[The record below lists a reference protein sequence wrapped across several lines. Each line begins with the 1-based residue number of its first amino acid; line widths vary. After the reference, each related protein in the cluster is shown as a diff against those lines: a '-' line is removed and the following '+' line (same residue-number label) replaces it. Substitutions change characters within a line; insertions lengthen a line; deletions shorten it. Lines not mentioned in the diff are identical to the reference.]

1 LPEKKNKMNAAV
13 FYGPDNIVNEHIY
26 YNYDD
31 KAGGVSL
38 RVNACTV
45 CGYDARVFRNGH
57 QKVTPPVILGH
68 EICGQIDKDVVVS
81 KTSEGVKTPM
91 KIKAGSRVAVSS
103 IIPCLNCNYCYN
115 KEYNLC
121 INLKEI
127 GSSING
133 GFAEYVRIPE
143 QVLRIGGLVLVP
155 NNLNDEEAAL
165 LEPLA
170 CCLNGFSHIR
180 RPLGSKTTVAVVGD
194 GPIGLLHLQISKRL
208 YNTRTVVVGKIPQR
222 IEIAKSLGADTTVTL
237 PTANDSDDNRNRN
250 RNRKNNNNYIDG
262 TNNAIKD
269 LLDFSNGVG
278 VNIIIIAT
286 SNPAA
291 LEFALKIASKGS
303 TINIFAGLRQS
314 NFISLDPNWV
324 HYNQIS
330 ITGSFSS
337 TPNLLQ
343 QAATLASQGRINLSR
358 MITHR
363 YSLNEIKEAMVATE
377 KYYGLRAVI
386 NEF

>member
-1 LPEKKNKMNAAV
+1 LLLPEKKNKMHAAV
-13 FYGPDNIVNEHIY
+13 FYGPDNIVNEDVY
-26 YNYDD
+26 YSYND
-31 KAGGVSL
+31 KKGGVSL

-45 CGYDARVFRNGH
+45 CGYDVRVFRNGH

-68 EICGQIDKDVVVS
+68 EICGQIDKDVLVTNTAKDVR
-81 KTSEGVKTPM
+81 TGTT
-91 KIKAGSRVAVSS
+91 IKAGSRVAVLS

-143 QVLRIGGLVLVP
+143 QILKIGGIVSVP
-155 NNLNDEEAAL
+155 DSLSDEEAAL

-170 CCLNGFSHIR
+170 CCLNGFSNMR
-180 RPLGSKTTVAVVGD
+180 RPIGNKTVVAVIGD

-208 YNTRTVVVGKIPQR
+208 YNARTIVVGKIPQR
-222 IEIAKSLGADTTVTL
+222 IEIAKSLGADITVTL
-237 PTANDSDDNRNRN
+237 PSANDDR
-250 RNRKNNNNYIDG
+250 NNNTNNIYG
-262 TNNAIKD
+262 TNNAVKD
-269 LLDFSNGVG
+269 ILDFTNGVG
-278 VNIIIIAT
+278 VTVIIIAT

-303 TINIFAGLRQS
+303 IINLFAGFRRGDLV
-314 NFISLDPNWV
+314 SLDPNWL

-343 QAATLASQGRINLSR
+343 QAATLTSRSRINLSR

-377 KYYGLRAVI
+377 KYHGLRAVI